1 MAGTEEGVAPIALT
15 RRESFALAG
24 IAGAVAIADR
34 VDAQAPLS
42 DEALSLLY
50 PFESATRSTRDL
62 SGLWRFKLDRD
73 DAGEKE
79 GWQNGLTNW
88 RSIPV
93 PASWQELFD
102 DARNYVGA
110 AWYETDFQVDPAWRG
125 RALRLRFGSAVYRAK
140 VWLNGKLL
148 GEHRGGHL
156 PFVFDI
162 GAQAKFGEAN
172 RLTVMVENKL
182 ERDRVP
188 NNPDVAAWKWQLEEY
203 PQTSYDF
210 FPFSGL
216 HRQVWLCALPQTHIS
231 DIAVTTTRSGQSGLV
246 EVTLTVSG
254 HWSGRARIVIAGGKA
269 PISAVLDVRDGQGVA
284 TLRVPNARLW
294 SPADPFLYRVTATI
308 GGGAPID
315 EYAIDAGIRTIEISG
330 TRLLLN
336 GESVQLRGFGK
347 HEDFFFHGK
356 GLDLPVLVRDYE
368 LLKWIGAN
376 SFRTS
381 HYPYAEEALMLADRV
396 GLLVI
401 AETPGVSLT
410 FSDEPAI
417 IEARRVQLRQDLV
430 DMVRRDRNR
439 ACVIAWSIG
448 NEPLTKPFH
457 TQGDAPPEAVQRG
470 KTFFDNIFDH
480 IHALDGTRPATM
492 VSVQG
497 GPPDWLAKGDFI
509 CTNSYDGWYA
519 VSGRLEDAAE
529 VVERELTGLHAHF
542 PNKPLMISEFGADA
556 VAGMHDQPALMWDEE
571 FQAEMIAMYLRFAAK
586 HDWVIGTHPWA
597 FADFRTSQSTMR
609 VDGLNFKGVFTRDRR
624 PKLAAHKLR
633 ALWNPNAA

>member
-1 MAGTEEGVAPIALT
+1 
-15 RRESFALAG
+15 
-24 IAGAVAIADR
+24 
-34 VDAQAPLS
+34 
-42 DEALSLLY
+42 
-50 PFESATRSTRDL
+50 
-62 SGLWRFKLDRD
+62 
-73 DAGEKE
+73 
-79 GWQNGLTNW
+79 
-88 RSIPV
+88 
-93 PASWQELFD
+93 
-102 DARNYVGA
+102 
-110 AWYETDFQVDPAWRG
+110 
-125 RALRLRFGSAVYRAK
+125 
-140 VWLNGKLL
+140 
-148 GEHRGGHL
+148 
-156 PFVFDI
+156 
-162 GAQAKFGEAN
+162 
-172 RLTVMVENKL
+172 
-182 ERDRVP
+182 
-188 NNPDVAAWKWQLEEY
+188 
-203 PQTSYDF
+203 
-210 FPFSGL
+210 
-216 HRQVWLCALPQTHIS
+216 
-231 DIAVTTTRSGQSGLV
+231 
-246 EVTLTVSG
+246 
-254 HWSGRARIVIAGGKA
+254 
-269 PISAVLDVRDGQGVA
+269 VLDVRNGQGVV
-284 TLRVPNARLW
+284 TLRVANARLW

-308 GGGAPID
+308 GGTAPID
-315 EYAIDAGIRTIEISG
+315 EYAIDVGIRTIEVSG

-336 GESVQLRGFGK
+336 GEPVRLRGFGK

-417 IEARRVQLRQDLV
+417 IEARRIQLRQDLV
-430 DMVRRDRNR
+430 DMVRRDCNR

-470 KTFFDNIFDH
+470 KAFFDNIFDH
-480 IHALDGTRPATM
+480 IHVLDRTRPATM

-519 VSGRLEDAAE
+519 VSGRLEDAAQ
-529 VVERELTGLHAHF
+529 VVERELTELHARF
-542 PNKPLMISEFGADA
+542 PNKPFMISEFGADA

-633 ALWNPNAA
+633 ALWNPDAA